1 MKFNNIAGTF
11 VIDANASFLNG
22 AGLGAGEDKTTVVIK
37 KMKDGKHT
45 IPYVSTQSWKRWL
58 RNTAVEENEWK
69 KSEIKGIDVND
80 KGNTNKVAGDLN
92 PILCPEDDIFGYMS
106 AKSKE
111 AQKNEKEEAK
121 RIGIPK
127 VRAVIRKS
135 PFVATILKSVKKTG
149 VLTKDDAFVHIKN
162 GSPVPYTT
170 EFYNTC
176 LEGLFCIECNRIG
189 IFDNRGDRVELD
201 DAKAYDYLNE
211 GLIEVLDVDVEN
223 ESKGWKRYQLTNL
236 EEQRKE
242 RIAGILK
249 ALSVLRGGAKQAAF
263 GTDVAPKVIIM
274 APMQSAN
281 PIFNNLFEC
290 DEKNNLK
297 LKIDVL
303 KEILSD
309 YKDRIT
315 GKVYIGIRKGYVS
328 NEEEIKAL
336 KEIENDLGLEFEI
349 ASPIEV
355 VNKFNENEF

>member
-11 VIDANASFLNG
+11 VIDASASFLNG
-22 AGLGAGEDKTTVVIK
+22 AGLKPGEEDKTKVAVKT
-37 KMKDGKHT
+37 MKDGKYT

-69 KSEIKGIDVND
+69 KSEIKGIDVNE
-80 KGNTNKVAGDLN
+80 KGNTNKVAGELD
-92 PILCPEDDIFGYMS
+92 PIICPEDDIFGYMS

-111 AQKNEKEEAK
+111 TQNKEKEDAK

-135 PFVATILKSVKKTG
+135 PFVATVLKSIKKSRI
-149 VLTKDDAFVHIKN
+149 LTDDNAFVHIRN

-170 EFYNTC
+170 QFYNTC

-189 IFDNRGDRVELD
+189 VFDNRGDRVELD
-201 DAKAYDYLNE
+201 DIKAYEYEQE
-211 GLIEVLDVDVEN
+211 GLIEVVDVED
-223 ESKGWKRYQLTNL
+223 ESKGWKRYQLVNL

-242 RIAGILK
+242 RISGILK
-249 ALSVLRGGAKQAAF
+249 SLSVLRGGAKQAAF

-290 DEKNNLK
+290 DDKNNLI

-309 YKDRIT
+309 YTDRIT
-315 GKVYIGIRKGYVS
+315 GKVYIGLRKGYVA
-328 NEEEIKAL
+328 NEKEIYAL
-336 KEIENDLGLEFEI
+336 KEIEQDMDLEFEI